1 MGIQLID
8 ALPSL
13 HSYIFPLLILGLF
26 IALFC
31 YRYFDLIGHED
42 KKPVIL
48 WTQSCLLLLVSV
60 ITFSAYYSLRIQTTS
75 QVFNEDYPSAREVV
89 LDVAIQESGSY
100 SAFDGYMV
108 AIVMPV
114 NNHLRR
120 LHNKERIFLSVQS
133 NETLLKHWKAGT
145 QLKLAGLHRYF
156 SFEDLKKP
164 FYQRLSHKRVYSK
177 LTHIRS
183 IQIIPNT
190 SSTPTFFHKLNTRL
204 QNILSLGAPHNSET
218 HNIYLAMLLGEKEQ
232 LLHEQKQRFMETG
245 TMHLFAVSGLHIGII
260 TLFIAQLLA
269 CLQIHRFAIALITL
283 PLIFIFIQTIGCP
296 PSAMRA
302 FIMISI
308 YWVSLLIRR
317 QPNAFSALI
326 LSALIILTIDPWQLH
341 SLGFRL
347 SYTVVTS
354 ILLFGLPLNRW
365 AQSRC
370 KYYAYL
376 PKENWSY
383 FHKAIEQLSNTFI
396 MLFAISFSAW
406 LGSLPICLEIF
417 GYVSTS
423 GIVANILLIQ
433 IAGLIILTGISSL
446 ILGLFHLSTLSEFIN
461 HAAWLLLY
469 FIDSAL
475 IFLKAL
481 PFPVFESNPNKNF
494 PAILVILPYFSILYL
509 WHTFPKLLKRR
520 TIWIPPLMVILS
532 TYLLL
537 FVQ

>member
-1 MGIQLID
+1 M
-8 ALPSL
+8 
-13 HSYIFPLLILGLF
+13 
-26 IALFC
+26 
-31 YRYFDLIGHED
+31 
-42 KKPVIL
+42 
-48 WTQSCLLLLVSV
+48 

-75 QVFNEDYPSAREVV
+75 QVFNDDYPSAREVV
-89 LDVAIQESGSY
+89 IDVTIQNNLSY
-100 SAFDGYMV
+100 SAFDGYIA
-108 AIVMPV
+108 AIVMPT

-120 LHNKERIFLSVQS
+120 LHDKEKILLSVQS
-133 NETLLKHWKAGT
+133 NDTLATHWKPGT

-156 SFEDLKKP
+156 NFENLKKP

-183 IQIIPNT
+183 IEILANT
-190 SSTPTFFHKLNTRL
+190 SSPPTFFQKLNKQL
-204 QNILSLGAPHNSET
+204 KGILSLGAPNGSEVP
-218 HNIYLAMLLGEKEQ
+218 NIYLAMLLGEKEQ
-232 LLHEQKQRFMETG
+232 LLYEQKQRFMVTG

-269 CLQIHRFAIALITL
+269 CLQIHRYAVALITL
-283 PLIFIFIQTIGCP
+283 PLIFIFIQTIGSP

-302 FIMISI
+302 FIMINI
-308 YWVSLLIRR
+308 YWLSLLIRR

-341 SLGFRL
+341 SLGFQL

-365 AQSRC
+365 AQSKC

-383 FHKAIEQLSNTFI
+383 FHKATEKLSNTLI

-406 LGSLPICLEIF
+406 LGSLPICLKIF
-417 GYVSTS
+417 GFVSTS

-433 IAGLIILTGISSL
+433 IAGLVILTGINSL
-446 ILGLFHLSTLSEFIN
+446 ILGLFQLSNMSEFIN

-475 IFLKAL
+475 IFLKTF
-481 PFPVFESNPNKNF
+481 PFPIFESKPNKGF
-494 PAILVILPYFSILYL
+494 PAILVMLPYFSLLYL
-509 WHTFPKLLKRR
+509 WHYFPKLLKKH
-520 TIWIPPLMVILS
+520 TIWIPPLVVILS

-537 FVQ
+537 LIQ